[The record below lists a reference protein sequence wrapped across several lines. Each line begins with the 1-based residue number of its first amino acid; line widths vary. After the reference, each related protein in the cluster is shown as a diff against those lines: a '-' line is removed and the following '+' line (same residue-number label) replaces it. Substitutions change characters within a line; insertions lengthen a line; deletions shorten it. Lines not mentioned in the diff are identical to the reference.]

1 MDRFLA
7 LSCFINFP
15 YKIITSIVLFRLTTR
30 PPRSKTKLHPV
41 EDNVNL
47 SLAEKRYERVRRWTK
62 KVNIF
67 EKDFVIVPINE
78 HSHWFVAVI
87 CYPGLVGKRRMD
99 NNEVIPVCT
108 YNIFF
113 LLFLKLKHKEIGIP
127 DKNSIH
133 NS

>member
-1 MDRFLA
+1 MRHAF
-7 LSCFINFP
+7 SRQNKNFI
-15 YKIITSIVLFRLTTR
+15 ISFRLTTR

-47 SLAEKRYERVRRWTK
+47 SPAEKRYERVRRWTK

-108 YNIFF
+108 LYIF
-113 LLFLKLKHKEIGIP
+113 
-127 DKNSIH
+127 
-133 NS
+133 